1 LRNIR
6 ITVFILASAATFAIA
21 SMPARLSAQ
30 PQHANPKA
38 VAFFGRVESIDS
50 EKKVVT
56 VKHGRIAGY
65 AESGTTEHPVD
76 EEAALKRLRPG
87 DDIRA
92 TVYANDLTLHHI
104 QVVYRGAG
112 EKDKRSKQ

>member
-1 LRNIR
+1 MRD
-6 ITVFILASAATFAIA
+6 TVFILVSVVTFGVA
-21 SMPARLSAQ
+21 SMPSPLRAQ
-30 PQHANPKA
+30 PKQTKPKT

-104 QVVYRGAG
+104 QVVYRSAG
-112 EKDKRSKQ
+112 ERGKSSRQ